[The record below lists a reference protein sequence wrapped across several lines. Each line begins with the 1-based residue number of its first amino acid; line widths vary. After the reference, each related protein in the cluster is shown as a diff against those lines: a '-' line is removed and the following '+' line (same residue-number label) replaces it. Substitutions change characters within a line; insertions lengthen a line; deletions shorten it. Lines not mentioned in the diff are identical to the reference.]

1 MGKTLMR
8 RYSVWDIGTTN
19 WHIMTMDTDRILDR
33 RRLKRSLTFWRVVG
47 VLAIVAIGV
56 ITTARLDVLPSKP
69 HVARLVVDGLIVD
82 DLERN
87 DVLADLVDDDAV
99 RALVVNIDS
108 PGGTFVGGENL
119 YRGLRRVAENMPVVA
134 IMGNTGT
141 SAAYMTAIAT
151 ERIFVREG
159 TITGSIGVI
168 LQTADVTGLLEKL
181 GVKPETVKSDPLK
194 AQPSPVEPF
203 SPAARQMIEG
213 VIADLHDIFVGM
225 VSERRDM
232 APEEARRLADG
243 RIFTGRQA
251 LDVGLIDAIGDE
263 RDALE
268 WLVENANID
277 PDLPITDVTP
287 RDEVDE
293 WQDMFATMFGKVLF
307 SERLRL
313 DGILALWHP
322 QLHL

>member
-1 MGKTLMR
+1 
-8 RYSVWDIGTTN
+8 
-19 WHIMTMDTDRILDR
+19 MTMDTDRILDR
-33 RRLKRSLTFWRVVG
+33 RRLKRSLTFWRIVG
-47 VLAIVAIGV
+47 ILAIVAVGAV
-56 ITTARLDVLPSKP
+56 ATARLNVLPSTP

-82 DLERN
+82 DFDRN
-87 DVLADLVDDDAV
+87 EMLATLVDDDAV
-99 RALVVNIDS
+99 RALVVRIDS

-119 YRGLRRVAENMPVVA
+119 YRGLRRVAESMPVVA
-134 IMGNTGT
+134 VIGNTGT
-141 SAAYMTAIAT
+141 SAAYMAAIAT

-159 TITGSIGVI
+159 TITGSIGVL
-168 LQTADVTGLLEKL
+168 LQTADVTGLLDKL

-203 SPAARQMIEG
+203 SSAARQMIEG
-213 VIADLHDIFVGM
+213 VIADLHGIFVTM
-225 VSERRDM
+225 VSERRNMLPD
-232 APEEARRLADG
+232 EARQLADG

-263 RDALE
+263 RDALK
-268 WLVENANID
+268 WLAENADID
-277 PDLPITDVTP
+277 PELPIIDVTP
-287 RDEVDE
+287 RNDLDE
-293 WQDMFATMFGKVLF
+293 WQDTFATMFGKVLF

>member
-1 MGKTLMR
+1 
-8 RYSVWDIGTTN
+8 
-19 WHIMTMDTDRILDR
+19 MDTDRILDR
-33 RRLKRSLTFWRVVG
+33 RRLKRSLTFWRIVG
-47 VLAIVAIGV
+47 ILAIVAVGAV
-56 ITTARLDVLPSKP
+56 ATARLNVLPSTP

-82 DLERN
+82 DFDRN
-87 DVLADLVDDDAV
+87 EMLATLVDDDAV
-99 RALVVNIDS
+99 RALVVRIDS

-119 YRGLRRVAENMPVVA
+119 YRGLRRVAESMPVVA
-134 IMGNTGT
+134 VIGNTGT
-141 SAAYMTAIAT
+141 SAAYMAAIAT

-159 TITGSIGVI
+159 TITGSIGVL
-168 LQTADVTGLLEKL
+168 LQTADVTGLLDKL

-203 SPAARQMIEG
+203 SSAARQMIEG
-213 VIADLHDIFVGM
+213 VIADLHGIFVTM
-225 VSERRDM
+225 VSERRNMLPD
-232 APEEARRLADG
+232 EARQLADG

-263 RDALE
+263 RDALK
-268 WLVENANID
+268 WLAENADID
-277 PDLPITDVTP
+277 PELPIIDVTP
-287 RDEVDE
+287 RNDLDE
-293 WQDMFATMFGKVLF
+293 WQDTFATMFGKVLF